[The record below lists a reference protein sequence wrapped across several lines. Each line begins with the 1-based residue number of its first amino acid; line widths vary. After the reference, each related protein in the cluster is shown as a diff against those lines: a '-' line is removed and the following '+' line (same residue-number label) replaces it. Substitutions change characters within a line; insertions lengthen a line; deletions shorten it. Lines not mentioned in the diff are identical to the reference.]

1 MRNRYTKGLLQRKSP
16 NLQISGRL
24 PLSSRVSDCLATPL
38 ALTSSWKSKGAARR
52 IVKDKGSGLIK
63 PVETHLFVNMFRGRT
78 ECDVLLPTSAFIRSH
93 HDDGL
98 SPTMRALACFLQLGT
113 PGQATH
119 SSNRRMISMSLH
131 PNRMREPHNM
141 KGKP

>member
-1 MRNRYTKGLLQRKSP
+1 MDPLVALGVFSERLAIGINRDSFQ
-16 NLQISGRL
+16 
-24 PLSSRVSDCLATPL
+24 AT
-38 ALTSSWKSKGAARR
+38 
-52 IVKDKGSGLIK
+52 
-63 PVETHLFVNMFRGRT
+63 
-78 ECDVLLPTSAFIRSH
+78 CAFIRSH

-113 PGQATH
+113 PGQAAH

-141 KGKP
+141 KGTP